1 MPYCWIDGTLKYILF
16 EQNGQNYITVRG
28 RIDNNQ
34 GGSITL
40 ENVDRVARGLF
51 FQDLTFQFE
60 SIEGFVV
67 LYVQENK

>member
-67 LYVQENK
+67 LYVQETK

>member
-40 ENVDRVARGLF
+40 ENVDRIARGLF

-67 LYVQENK
+67 LYVQETK

>member
-28 RIDNNQ
+28 QIDNNQ
-34 GGSITL
+34 GSSITL

-67 LYVQENK
+67 LYMQETK